1 MDFKMKEQIL
11 TKKLVEQIDLILFSH
26 NNDASQLVGILLDIQ
41 MIIPRQYIPEQVAY
55 YLAEKLNTKIT
66 NVYDV
71 ISFYAALSDK
81 PRAKYPIQI
90 CDSIVCKINDNTT
103 IFTVLKE
110 ILGIEINEVTYDGR
124 FTIEKVPCFGACDV
138 APAVRINGKVYGHLT
153 SREKIIA
160 LLDALG

>member
-11 TKKLVEQIDLILFSH
+11 TKELVEQIDLILFSH

-41 MIIPRQYIPEQVAY
+41 AIIPRQYIP
-55 YLAEKLNTKIT
+55 EKLNTKIT

-90 CDSIVCKINDNTT
+90 CDSIVCKINNNTT

-110 ILGIEINEVTYDGR
+110 VLGIEINEVTYDGR